1 MKQKHKI
8 FFSFLI
14 VIFFVSATTV
24 VRAQDQPN
32 IVLIM
37 CDYMGYADTEPFG
50 STEINTP
57 AISKLAEQGVKYT
70 NFYSAAP
77 VCSPARAAI
86 LTGLYPFNNGVETN
100 VGESDIGLTSKFPS
114 IAIKLKEQEYRT
126 AFIGKWHL
134 GYSKESSPKAN
145 GFDYYFGFNDWSI
158 DYYSHKTFN
167 GSSLYKNDRPI
178 EVEGYITNVFTDD
191 AIEFISEQ
199 PNKPFFL
206 SLFYNAPL
214 PPLQVPENP
223 EDIRDNTTW
232 DNNTREDYIKV
243 IENIDYNI
251 GRIMDML
258 ENKGLSDNTIIV
270 FTYDHGGQD
279 YVDHGELSHGFATL
293 WEGGIRVP
301 LIIRHPLG
309 KKTKS
314 IDTRLAIN
322 MDVTATLLN
331 AAHIPI
337 DDLDGVDLMSNEI
350 DIERA
355 LYWKF
360 DSQFAIRQGKWKL
373 IYDATS
379 KLLFNLDEDPSER
392 YDVGYKF
399 PSVKDSLINKLEL
412 GKEEMKN

>member
-1 MKQKHKI
+1 M
-8 FFSFLI
+8 
-14 VIFFVSATTV
+14 
-24 VRAQDQPN
+24 
-32 IVLIM
+32 
-37 CDYMGYADTEPFG
+37 
-50 STEINTP
+50 
-57 AISKLAEQGVKYT
+57 
-70 NFYSAAP
+70 
-77 VCSPARAAI
+77 
-86 LTGLYPFNNGVETN
+86 
-100 VGESDIGLTSKFPS
+100 
-114 IAIKLKEQEYRT
+114 
-126 AFIGKWHL
+126 L
-134 GYSKESSPKAN
+134 GYN
-145 GFDYYFGFNDWSI
+145 
-158 DYYSHKTFN
+158 TFRIN
-167 GSSLYKNDRPI
+167 L
-178 EVEGYITNVFTDD
+178 
-191 AIEFISEQ
+191 
-199 PNKPFFL
+199 FL

-258 ENKGLSDNTIIV
+258 ENKGLNDNTIIV